1 MPTSETEHHG
11 SDRSDVVPKRFRSR
25 LLAGVA
31 MAPLWASRSL
41 ASEGSELLTSA
52 LGAVTSNEVVLL
64 AMSMGLVV
72 FGVSTAIA
80 LIRARGQ
87 LYAHKNENQAA
98 IAEQRA
104 RADRMQALLLSEPQA
119 LIVWGQG
126 DDIEIE
132 GDTALIADVPVAR
145 RILAFGSWLP
155 HEQAAKLE
163 QATDRLRQRGEPLRM
178 LLTSLKG
185 RHVEAIGQP
194 VEGRAVLRLVE
205 VSGTRRDLADLTARN
220 ERMVRDVE
228 SLKALIEALPYPIW
242 SRDGLGNLAWV
253 NPAYAQAV
261 DAPTTQ
267 DAVQRGTDLLD
278 RSVRE
283 AAQRIR
289 ARGEVYID
297 RVAAVMAGHR
307 RMLQVFDLPTQRG
320 SAAIGIDVTE
330 VEALKSD
337 LDRRIEANRRTL
349 DLLSTGVAIFED
361 NGHLAFYNTAYSELW
376 SLDASFLDQ
385 HPSDNAILDRLR
397 AGRKLPEQA
406 DFKAWRA
413 QLHEGYRTNDAR
425 EHWWHLPDNRTIR
438 VITTPNPEGGVTY
451 LMDDATERIELERRF
466 DALIHVQGETLDNL
480 EEGVAVF
487 GSDGR
492 LGLHNPAFARLWKLS
507 PTTLAERPHV
517 EAVAALCKPLHPN
530 EHLWAKLRAAV
541 TGLDRRDPLHEQI
554 LRADGSAVELVTQPL
569 PDGATL
575 TTFRNVTDTVNVERA
590 LRERAEALEAADKL
604 RNDFIHHVS
613 YELRSPLTNII
624 GFAQLL
630 DDPGTGDLN
639 AKQREYLDYIT
650 GSSAALLALIDDI
663 LDLASID
670 AGGMELSLGAVDIR
684 ATMEA
689 AAEGLRDRLT
699 EKHVQL
705 ALRASAD
712 IGSFEADGARV
723 RQILFNLLSNAVGF
737 SSEGA
742 TVTLSARRDAH
753 NLIFTVH
760 DNGPGIP
767 ADRLPKVFGRFETH
781 TSGSRHRGIG
791 LGLSIVQAFVEL
803 HGGVVKIES
812 LPTRGTTVTCVF
824 PLQRGSILTLPLEDD
839 ATSIT

>member
-41 ASEGSELLTSA
+41 ASDGTELLTSA
-52 LGAVTSNEVVLL
+52 LGAVTSNEIVLL

-87 LYAHKNENQAA
+87 LYAHKSENQAA

-753 NLIFTVH
+753 KLIFTVH